1 MMTALYW
8 YLGIAW
14 GVGIPFAMMIFYI
27 MASNEVMVKGGNVEK
42 LGALII
48 SLVVLVLFPLL
59 LAIIL
64 ILVIHYSLEGLLN
77 KGIEWVKTIFN

>member
-1 MMTALYW
+1 MTALYW

-14 GVGIPFAMMIFYI
+14 GIGIPFAMMVFYI
-27 MASNEVMVKGGNVEK
+27 MASNEVRVKVEGAEEK

-48 SLVVLVLFPLL
+48 ALLVLVLFPLL

-64 ILVIHYSLEGLLN
+64 IMVIHYSLEGLLN
-77 KGIEWVKTIFN
+77 KGIEWVKTMFN

>member
-1 MMTALYW
+1 MM
-8 YLGIAW
+8 
-14 GVGIPFAMMIFYI
+14 VFYI
-27 MASNEVMVKGGNVEK
+27 MASNEVSGNVGKAEK

-48 SLVVLVLFPLL
+48 SSVVLVLFPLL
-59 LAIIL
+59 LAVIL

>member
-1 MMTALYW
+1 MITALYW

-14 GVGIPFAMMIFYI
+14 GVGIPFAMMVFYI
-27 MASNEVMVKGGNVEK
+27 MASNEVSGNVGKAEK
-42 LGALII
+42 LGALLI

-64 ILVIHYSLEGLLN
+64 ILVTHYSLEGLLN

>member
-1 MMTALYW
+1 MTALYW

-14 GVGIPFAMMIFYI
+14 GIGIPFAMMVFYI
-27 MASNEVMVKGGNVEK
+27 MASNEVRVKVEGAEEK
-42 LGALII
+42 LGALFI

>member
-14 GVGIPFAMMIFYI
+14 GIGIPFAMMVFYI
-27 MASNEVMVKGGNVEK
+27 MASNEVRVKGGNVEK
-42 LGALII
+42 LGALFI

-59 LAIIL
+59 LAVIL

>member
-1 MMTALYW
+1 MTALYW

-14 GVGIPFAMMIFYI
+14 GVGIPFAMMVFYI
-27 MASNEVMVKGGNVEK
+27 MASNEVMVKGGNGEK
-42 LGALII
+42 LGALFI
-48 SLVVLVLFPLL
+48 SLIVLVLFPLL
-59 LAIIL
+59 LAVIL

>member
-1 MMTALYW
+1 MTVLYW

-42 LGALII
+42 LGALFI

-59 LAIIL
+59 LAVIL

>member
-1 MMTALYW
+1 MTALYW

-14 GVGIPFAMMIFYI
+14 GIGIPFAMMVFYI
-27 MASNEVMVKGGNVEK
+27 MASNEVRVKVGGVEEK

-48 SLVVLVLFPLL
+48 SMVVLVLFPLL

>member
-1 MMTALYW
+1 MTALYW

-14 GVGIPFAMMIFYI
+14 GVGIPFAMMVFYI
-27 MASNEVMVKGGNVEK
+27 MASNEVGVKGGNVEK
-42 LGALII
+42 LGALFI

-59 LAIIL
+59 LAVIL

>member
-1 MMTALYW
+1 MTALYW

>member
-1 MMTALYW
+1 MTALYW

-48 SLVVLVLFPLL
+48 SLIVLVLFPLL

>member
-1 MMTALYW
+1 MTALYW

-14 GVGIPFAMMIFYI
+14 GVGIPFVMLVFYI
-27 MASNEVMVKGGNVEK
+27 MASNEVRGNVGKEEK

-48 SLVVLVLFPLL
+48 SMVVLVLFPLL
-59 LAIIL
+59 IAIIL
-64 ILVIHYSLEGLLN
+64 ILVTHYSLEGLLN

>member
-1 MMTALYW
+1 MTALYW

-14 GVGIPFAMMIFYI
+14 GVGIPFAMMVFYI

-59 LAIIL
+59 LAVIL

>member
-1 MMTALYW
+1 MTALYW

-14 GVGIPFAMMIFYI
+14 GIGIPFAMMVFYI
-27 MASNEVMVKGGNVEK
+27 MASNEVRGKVWAEEK